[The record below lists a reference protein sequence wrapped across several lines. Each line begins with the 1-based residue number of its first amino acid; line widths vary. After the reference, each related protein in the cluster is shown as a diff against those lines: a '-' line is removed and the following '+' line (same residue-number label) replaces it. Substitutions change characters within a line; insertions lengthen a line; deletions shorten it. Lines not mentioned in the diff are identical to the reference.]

1 VQEIVNEVIGN
12 RGLGGRVYAPS
23 TPPQKSPSQGGMDA
37 YLTKKPIK
45 FVGFL
50 ATFISEIV
58 TISAQE
64 TVSPMRKVKFPNSLP
79 ALRA

>member
-1 VQEIVNEVIGN
+1 MQEIVNEVIGN

-50 ATFISEIV
+50 AGHIGEIIALPTKKITFPWGEM
-58 TISAQE
+58 E
-64 TVSPMRKVKFPNSLP
+64 LPNSP
-79 ALRA
+79 FAVRT